1 MNITELDSYNLADA
15 VKFNDQLN
23 PRIWDASEHLH
34 PEVRERLL
42 AIADDFRESL
52 GIRDL
57 AVEDIT
63 ISGSNAAYTYTPNS
77 DIDLHLVVD
86 VPDDE
91 VYRELFNAKKFQYN
105 EQHDIEIGGADVELY
120 VQDSKEPHISQ
131 GVYSVK
137 NNQWIA
143 VPRRV
148 KSVVDDTSTKHKF
161 ETVGHQ
167 IERAIKS
174 GNVKRMTRMIDKIK
188 KMRQTGLE
196 NHGEFGP
203 ENLAFKILRNHGLI
217 QQLYTA
223 RTAAQDQ
230 QFSLAEQQP
239 RQPFVYGFKTV
250 AEASSPD
257 GVSPETKMFLSEEP
271 PADDETVLQDFVD
284 FCVQELQIDT
294 PPTIKLRRD
303 PQWSVVHKTFGRY
316 TNDRNLLEV
325 AWGQRHLMDVLR
337 TVAHE
342 LTHRHQHE
350 RDGDSMGPDAGET
363 GSPWENEANAQAGV
377 LMRDYGRLHP
387 ELFDAGQ
394 EELDE
399 GLSWSSLDE
408 GLSVQDKI
416 AIFEEYAIYGNLTE
430 SIDHDKIPP
439 STLWE
444 EQEEDVRQELLK
456 NPRLFEN
463 TKDFEDLT
471 TFLGQYISNDIKIG
485 KHYLYTSV
493 LSLIPGHIINLAHFN
508 KPHKLVAVKNNQL
521 FFEVNGEIQPYPE
534 SGGISGDLL
543 KHIQLFSTTDN
554 FNKFHMLLK
563 LKFSEWNIRTKVL
576 DNTMAN
582 GKLNEGL
589 RSRAA
594 AAIVAT
600 LLGQPVGAVAQSIQ
614 GILGMI
620 RDAGTVAQQARNI
633 TRAGLNA
640 EVQQEI
646 VNYVRGV
653 GGDSGSQNL
662 SQLYQ
667 LQRQLQQQEQQQPE
681 PDLQRREP
689 QNESVSGY
697 IPTKRQAQDPRFST
711 TFKESWKFKSC
722 TLSSIELSNVL
733 QKYYKTISEQ
743 TGNRWYPHRCSN
755 LAQFIIK
762 SQRNLI
768 KENADLAV
776 LFKFQQSLNDID
788 RRNSVD
794 LLPGKSVAII
804 QVIPHTADSVIELN
818 GFKIPKKIK
827 NIFSEEN
834 GDIKYVEFNDGS
846 TYPDQ
851 HFIKAGK
858 GGGELE
864 GINTLFF
871 PTQQQADQ
879 AVTMIGYKIPD
890 QWQLSTI
897 NIDESS
903 VKESASGYIPTKRQ
917 AKDPRYSMA
926 LSVDIKP
933 GQVGRE
939 ANKLKLK
946 TDRQGHPQIANPNG
960 LFEQLMTELGQFKK
974 SYTANDFKINQF
986 ESIDSYRRW
995 QQTAKSSSRGMTRYH
1010 ANRYANMFV
1019 SGQLVESDDQF
1030 AQRKQQAQ
1038 QFSQQFQ
1045 QLDQRDSV
1053 DLAVGNSISLLS
1065 STAVPGNN
1073 NHASRIELAGFVTP
1087 KKIVKINLDNNN
1099 KIDTLEFSDGSRFP
1113 ETAEFTTIGGANIT
1127 NTILFSNPATAKQAF
1142 TQVWMLLSRL
1152 EGQGWQIEKY
1162 LSESIVKENAQ
1173 LAEVR
1178 MAPSDLRKFA
1188 ASPAAQGIRAGFE
1201 AELIFRG
1208 IGESESEELEPD
1220 MDADERA
1227 YSIQQVIDFFQN
1239 DDWGYGMSDSRASR
1253 VESELDDMY
1262 MDWRDEQIRQDFQHD
1277 SEDLISDLWLE
1288 ERPMTE
1294 RIHDA
1299 LTDGLELSDDE
1310 ADAVMELHARR
1321 ERGEI
1326 KGSDMSEDELEME
1339 SKYSEARSIAMDILE
1354 EDVQGSID
1362 NQDGIY
1368 DQALD
1373 DYRDNYSGDDDSFF
1387 SDVGLRWMSDI
1398 MYHFNL
1404 DWPYMTSTG
1413 DGSEGGYSESSADDL
1428 AHSLRAALGV
1438 KTKVSGGYHRAT
1450 RDENSW
1456 IFEPDTSLHA
1466 SDYDD
1471 MPVEIISPPM
1481 PLEECLK
1488 KLEDF
1493 FTWAKENDAYANDS
1507 TGFHMGVSLPTQFHQ
1522 DVDFTKLALFLGDE
1536 HVLKEFG
1543 RSANTYC
1550 KSAMSKIQNRLG
1562 NDRSGS
1568 AVSGALDLMKHNLI
1582 ELAHRSIV
1590 NNQGFGKYTSINPK
1604 GNYIEFRSAGGE
1616 DYLKD
1621 IDKLKNTLLRYA
1633 RAMSIAGNPAA
1644 ERNEYAKKLYKLIAP
1659 SQPDPTLSLFAR
1671 WSAGELSLDTLK
1683 REWADLAL
1691 MKERKTNQRW
1701 ELYDR
1706 ATGKP
1711 VPGQEYNGYTKE
1723 EAKAIAKRKI
1733 RPSASDR
1740 DFDSA
1745 YELRNM
1751 SEETEWEA
1759 VDPDTG
1765 TVLGTTKDFS
1775 ITNATNYFR
1784 DVLKLDRFQ
1793 VRERE
1798 PEPTS
1803 PRAKLARRIKTPKDK
1818 DDDQDSE
1825 QLQAR
1830 VDPAV
1835 AQVRR
1840 DWEFYRAE
1848 TGAVIDRVSDADMM
1862 QANAVRADIV
1872 RRYGHPDDSVRM
1884 RSVPTEQSA
1893 ERARARMQG
1902 QEQEPNVAQ
1911 NFTEPQSQ
1919 QLTVQG
1925 VPNWEIYNVNN
1936 NQVMRT
1942 FFQRDYHDAMVYAGQ
1957 WLEANGFGLEGYG
1970 VRPTVET
1977 P

>member
-15 VKFNDQLN
+15 VKFNDHLN
-23 PRIWDASEHLH
+23 PRIWDSTEHLR
-34 PEVRERLL
+34 PEVRDRLL

-52 GIRDL
+52 GLRDL

-77 DIDLHLVVD
+77 DIDLHLLVD

-91 VYRELFNAKKFQYN
+91 VYRELFTAKKFQYN

-120 VQDSKEPHISQ
+120 VQDTKEPHISQ

-137 NNQWIA
+137 NNRWIS

-167 IERAIKS
+167 IERAIAS
-174 GNVKRMTRMIDKIK
+174 GDEARMQRMINKIK

-196 NHGEFGP
+196 KHGEFGP
-203 ENLAFKILRNHGLI
+203 ENLAFKILRNQGLI
-217 QQLYTA
+217 KQLYTA
-223 RTAAQDQ
+223 RTVAKDQ
-230 QFSLAEQQP
+230 KLSLDEKQAS
-239 RQPFVYGFKTV
+239 QPFVYGFKTV
-250 AEASSPD
+250 AEASTPD
-257 GVSPETKMFLSEEP
+257 GVSPETKMYLSEEP
-271 PADDETVLQDFVD
+271 PADDEAVLRDFVD
-284 FCVQELQIDT
+284 FCVKELKIDSL
-294 PPTIKLRRD
+294 PTIKLRRD

-350 RDGDSMGPDAGET
+350 RDGQRMGPDAGET
-363 GSPWENEANAQAGV
+363 GSPWENEANARAGI

-387 ELFDAGQ
+387 ELFDSGEAKD
-394 EELDE
+394 LAE

-463 TKDFEDLT
+463 TKDFADLT

-493 LSLIPGHIINLAHFN
+493 LSLLPGHIINLAHFN
-508 KPHKLVAVKNNQL
+508 TPHKLVAVKNNQL
-521 FFEVNGEIQPYPE
+521 FFEVNGEILPYPK

-582 GKLNEGL
+582 GKLDESL
-589 RSRAA
+589 RGRAA

-600 LLGQPVGAVAQSIQ
+600 LLGQPVGTVAQSIQ

-646 VNYVRGV
+646 VNYARGV
-653 GGDSGSQNL
+653 GGDAGSQNL

-667 LQRQLQQQEQQQPE
+667 LQRQLQQQEQQPE
-681 PDLQRREP
+681 PAPQRREP
-689 QNESVSGY
+689 QN
-697 IPTKRQAQDPRFST
+697 
-711 TFKESWKFKSC
+711 
-722 TLSSIELSNVL
+722 
-733 QKYYKTISEQ
+733 
-743 TGNRWYPHRCSN
+743 
-755 LAQFIIK
+755 
-762 SQRNLI
+762 
-768 KENADLAV
+768 
-776 LFKFQQSLNDID
+776 
-788 RRNSVD
+788 
-794 LLPGKSVAII
+794 
-804 QVIPHTADSVIELN
+804 
-818 GFKIPKKIK
+818 
-827 NIFSEEN
+827 
-834 GDIKYVEFNDGS
+834 
-846 TYPDQ
+846 
-851 HFIKAGK
+851 
-858 GGGELE
+858 
-864 GINTLFF
+864 
-871 PTQQQADQ
+871 
-879 AVTMIGYKIPD
+879 
-890 QWQLSTI
+890 
-897 NIDESS
+897 
-903 VKESASGYIPTKRQ
+903 ESASGYIPTKRQ

-926 LSVDIKP
+926 LTVDIKP

-939 ANKLKLK
+939 ANKLKLR
-946 TDRQGHPQIANPNG
+946 TDSQGHPQLARTDG

-974 SYTANDFKINQF
+974 SYTIGDFKINAF

-995 QQTAKSSSRGMTRYH
+995 QQTAKASSRGMTRYH

-1019 SGQLVESDDQF
+1019 PAQLIESDDQF

-1038 QFSQQFQ
+1038 QFSRQFQ
-1045 QLDQRDSV
+1045 QLDQREAV

-1073 NHASRIELAGFVTP
+1073 DHASRIELAGFVVP
-1087 KKIVKINLDNNN
+1087 KKIVKINLDNSN

-1113 ETAEFTTIGGANIT
+1113 ETAEFTTIGGVNIT
-1127 NTILFSNPATAKQAF
+1127 NTILFSKPAAAKQAF

-1152 EGQGWQIEKY
+1152 EGQGWQIEKH

-1173 LAEVR
+1173 LDEVR

-1188 ASPAAQGIRAGFE
+1188 ASPEAQGIRAGFE
-1201 AELIFRG
+1201 AELVFAG
-1208 IGESESEELEPD
+1208 IGEPEYDEMEAD

-1227 YSIQQVIDFFQN
+1227 YSIRQVIDFFQN
-1239 DDWGYGMSDSRASR
+1239 DDWGYGMSDSAANRL
-1253 VESELDDMY
+1253 ESDLDDMY
-1262 MDWRDEQIRQDFQHD
+1262 MEWRDEQIRQDFQHD

-1288 ERPMTE
+1288 ERPMIE

-1310 ADAVMELHARR
+1310 ADAVIALHARR

-1326 KGSDMSEDELEME
+1326 SGSDMSEAELEMA
-1339 SKYSEARSIAMDILE
+1339 SQYSEARSIAMDILE

-1373 DYRDNYSGDDDSFF
+1373 DYRDNYSVDDSSFF

-1398 MYHFNL
+1398 ADQFRL
-1404 DWPYMTSTG
+1404 DWPYMQG
-1413 DGSEGGYSESSADDL
+1413 GGGSEGGWSEHSADNL
-1428 AHSLRAALGV
+1428 AASLKKALGV
-1438 KTKVSGGYHRAT
+1438 KVKVSGGYHSAT
-1450 RDENSW
+1450 RDDTSW
-1456 IFEPDTSLHA
+1456 IIEPDSSLEP
-1466 SDYDD
+1466 DD
-1471 MPVEIISPPM
+1471 PEDMAVEIITPPM
-1481 PLEECLK
+1481 PLAECLK
-1488 KLEDF
+1488 KMQEF
-1493 FTWAKENDAYANDS
+1493 FDWAESNDAYANRS
-1507 TGFHMGVSLPTQFHQ
+1507 TGFHMGVSLPTQFNK
-1522 DVDFTKLALFLGDE
+1522 DVDFVKLALFLGDE
-1536 HVLKEFG
+1536 YVLRSFG
-1543 RSANTYC
+1543 RTASTYC
-1550 KSAMSKIQNRLG
+1550 ESAMKKIRNRLG
-1562 NDRSGS
+1562 NDRSGQ
-1568 AVSGALDLMKHNLI
+1568 AVGDAMKLMQHNLI
-1582 ELAHRSIV
+1582 ELAHRSIA
-1590 NNQGFGKYTSINPK
+1590 NNSGFGKYTSINPK
-1604 GNYIEFRSAGGE
+1604 GDYIEFRSAGNR
-1616 DYLKD
+1616 DYFKD
-1621 IDKLKNTLLRYA
+1621 INKLKNTLLRYA
-1633 RAMSIAGNPAA
+1633 QAMQIAGNPAA
-1644 ERNEYAKKLYKLIAP
+1644 YRNEYYKKLYKLIAP
-1659 SQPDPTLSLFAR
+1659 AQQDPALALFAKY
-1671 WSAGELSLDTLK
+1671 SAGELTAEQLK
-1683 REWADLAL
+1683 HNWAELAL
-1691 MKERKTNQRW
+1691 IKERPKQGKQR
-1701 ELYDR
+1701 D
-1706 ATGKP
+1706 
-1711 VPGQEYNGYTKE
+1711 
-1723 EAKAIAKRKI
+1723 
-1733 RPSASDR
+1733 
-1740 DFDSA
+1740 
-1745 YELRNM
+1745 
-1751 SEETEWEA
+1751 WEA
-1759 VDPDTG
+1759 VDFGTG
-1765 TVLGTTKDFS
+1765 QVLGTVRDSS

-1784 DVLKLDRFQ
+1784 DTLKLDGFQ

-1798 PEPTS
+1798 PEATS
-1803 PRAKLARRIKTPKDK
+1803 PRAKLARRIKQPKAQAK

-1830 VDPAV
+1830 IDPAV
-1835 AQVRR
+1835 AQIPR
-1840 DWEFYRAE
+1840 DWEFYNAN
-1848 TGAVIDRVSDADMM
+1848 TGQVIDRITDINMM
-1862 QANAVRADIV
+1862 QANAVRDDWV
-1872 RRYGHPDDSVRM
+1872 RRSGWPDEFIRM
-1884 RSVPTEQSA
+1884 RSVPTAASA
-1893 ERARARMQG
+1893 ERARARVQDL
-1902 QEQEPNVAQ
+1902 EPDVVQ
-1911 NFTEPQSQ
+1911 NFPEPAGTQF
-1919 QLTVQG
+1919 TVQG
-1925 VPNWEIYNVNN
+1925 VPSWSIYNVRTGA
-1936 NQVMRT
+1936 VVRT
-1942 FFQRDYHDAMVYAGQ
+1942 FFQRNYQDAIVYAGQ
-1957 WLEANGFGLEGYG
+1957 WLEANGYGLEGYA
-1970 VRPTVET
+1970 VKATMET